1 MLDDPFKSGQ
11 LLLPDTPPEAVAAA
25 GEGLSLA
32 ASILVAVSVL
42 LFLLALR
49 SFLNVLPYLS
59 DNILRARGS
68 AALENSVRVS
78 RDRNLVAAV
87 LLIPAILLLVAA
99 VLLIPA
105 ILLIYRYRLFDIAR
119 FDTLAPDMRLAA
131 VAGVFLVYLFL
142 RFLLYRWFR
151 PRRRYDD
158 YQMAYRAGY
167 TFFILLMMLALLTV
181 GICYVLHLSD
191 LTIKTLLLAEAGV
204 MYLLYLF
211 RRGQILSMSCNSLTT
226 FLYLCGLE
234 LLPTALLVVPA
245 VIL

>member
-11 LLLPDTPPEAVAAA
+11 LLLPDTPPQAMEAA

-49 SFLNVLPYLS
+49 IFLNVLPYLS
-59 DNILRARGS
+59 DSLFRARGS

-87 LLIPAILLLVAA
+87 FLIPA
-99 VLLIPA
+99 VLLIF
-105 ILLIYRYRLFDIAR
+105 RYRLFDIAP
-119 FDTLAPDMRLAA
+119 FDTLKPDMRLLA
-131 VAGVFLVYLFL
+131 VAGVFIAYLLL
-142 RFLLYRWFR
+142 RFLLYRWMR

-167 TFFILLMMLALLTV
+167 TFFILLMMLALATV
-181 GICYVLHLSD
+181 GVCYVLRVPD
-191 LTIKTLLLAEAGV
+191 QTIKTLLLAEAGV
-204 MYLLYLF
+204 VYLLYLF
-211 RRGQILSMSCNSLTT
+211 RKGQILSTSCKSLTN
-226 FLYLCGLE
+226 FSYLCGLE

-245 VIL
+245 VVL

>member
-11 LLLPDTPPEAVAAA
+11 LLLPDTPPETVGAV

-59 DNILRARGS
+59 DNLFRARGS

-87 LLIPAILLLVAA
+87 F
-99 VLLIPA
+99 LIPA
-105 ILLIYRYRLFDIAR
+105 ILLIYRYRLFDIAF
-119 FDTLAPDMRLAA
+119 FDTLSPDMRLAA
-131 VAGVFLVYLFL
+131 VAGVFIVYLLL
-142 RFLLYRWFR
+142 RFILYRWMR

-167 TFFILLMMLALLTV
+167 TFFILLMMLALTTV
-181 GICYVLHLSD
+181 GVCYVLRLPD
-191 LTIKTLLLAEAGV
+191 QTIKTFLLVETGV
-204 MYLLYLF
+204 VYLLYLF
-211 RRGQILSMSCNSLTT
+211 RKGQILSTSCNSLTN
-226 FLYLCGLE
+226 FSYLCGLE

>member
-32 ASILVAVSVL
+32 ASLLVAVSVL

-78 RDRNLVAAV
+78 GDRNLVAAV
-87 LLIPAILLLVAA
+87 F
-99 VLLIPA
+99 LIPA
-105 ILLIYRYRLFDIAR
+105 ILLIYRYRLIDIAW
-119 FDTLAPDMRLAA
+119 FDTLSPDMRLAA
-131 VAGVFLVYLFL
+131 VAGIFVVYLLL
-142 RFLLYRWFR
+142 RYLLYRWMR

-167 TFFILLMMLALLTV
+167 TFFILLMMLALATV
-181 GICYVLHLSD
+181 GVCYVLRLPD
-191 LTIKTLLLAEAGV
+191 LTVKTILLAEAGV

-226 FLYLCGLE
+226 FLYLCALE

>member
-11 LLLPDTPPEAVAAA
+11 LLLPDTPPQALEAA
-25 GEGLSLA
+25 GEGLSLV

-59 DNILRARGS
+59 DSLFRARGS

-87 LLIPAILLLVAA
+87 FLIPA
-99 VLLIPA
+99 VLLIF
-105 ILLIYRYRLFDIAR
+105 RYRLFDIAP
-119 FDTLAPDMRLAA
+119 FDTLKPDMRLLA
-131 VAGVFLVYLFL
+131 VAGVFIAYLLL
-142 RFLLYRWFR
+142 RFLLYRWMR

-167 TFFILLMMLALLTV
+167 TFFILLMMLALATV
-181 GICYVLHLSD
+181 GVCYVLRVPD
-191 LTIKTLLLAEAGV
+191 QTIKTLLLAEAGV
-204 MYLLYLF
+204 VYLLYLF
-211 RRGQILSMSCNSLTT
+211 RKGQILSTSCKSLTN
-226 FLYLCGLE
+226 FSYLCGLE

-245 VIL
+245 VVL

>member
-11 LLLPDTPPEAVAAA
+11 LLLPDTPPEAVTTA

-87 LLIPAILLLVAA
+87 FLV
-99 VLLIPA
+99 PA
-105 ILLIYRYRLFDIAR
+105 ILLIYRYRLFDIAW
-119 FDTLAPDMRLAA
+119 FGTLTPDLRLAA
-131 VAGVFLVYLFL
+131 VAGVFLLYLFIRFL
-142 RFLLYRWFR
+142 LYRCAGVFLLYLFIRFLLYRWMR

-167 TFFILLMMLALLTV
+167 TFFILLMILALLTV
-181 GICYVLHLSD
+181 GVCYVLHLSD
-191 LTIKTLLLAEAGV
+191 LTIKTLLLEFCRCLA
-204 MYLLYLF
+204 
-211 RRGQILSMSCNSLTT
+211 IH
-226 FLYLCGLE
+226 
-234 LLPTALLVVPA
+234 
-245 VIL
+245 

>member
-11 LLLPDTPPEAVAAA
+11 LLLPDTPPETIVAA

-87 LLIPAILLLVAA
+87 FLIPAILLTF
-99 VLLIPA
+99 
-105 ILLIYRYRLFDIAR
+105 RYRLFDIGW
-119 FDTLAPDMRLAA
+119 FDTLSPDMRLAA
-131 VAGVFLVYLFL
+131 VAGVLVAYLL
-142 RFLLYRWFR
+142 IRFLLYRWLR

-167 TFFILLMMLALLTV
+167 TFFILLMILALLTV
-181 GICYVLHLSD
+181 GVCYVLHLSD
-191 LTIKTLLLAEAGV
+191 LTVKTILLAETGV

-226 FLYLCGLE
+226 FSYLCGLE
-234 LLPTALLVVPA
+234 FLPTALLVVPA

>member
-32 ASILVAVSVL
+32 ASLLVAFSVL

-87 LLIPAILLLVAA
+87 F
-99 VLLIPA
+99 VLPA
-105 ILLIYRYRLFDIAR
+105 ILLIYRYRLFDIAWL
-119 FDTLAPDMRLAA
+119 DTLTPDLRLAA
-131 VAGVFLVYLFL
+131 IAAVFVLYLIV
-142 RFLLYRWFR
+142 RFLMYRWLR

-158 YQMAYRAGY
+158 YQMAYRAGF
-167 TFFILLMMLALLTV
+167 TFFILLMILALLTV
-181 GICYVLHLSD
+181 GVCYVLHLSD
-191 LTIKTLLLAEAGV
+191 LTVKTILLVETGV

-226 FLYLCGLE
+226 FSYLCGLE

>member
-1 MLDDPFKSGQ
+1 MLDDPFTSGQ

-32 ASILVAVSVL
+32 ASLLVAVSVL
-42 LFLLALR
+42 LFLVALR
-49 SFLNVLPYLS
+49 SFLNVLPYLA

-87 LLIPAILLLVAA
+87 FI
-99 VLLIPA
+99 IPA
-105 ILLIYRYRLFDIAR
+105 ILLIYRYRLFDIAY
-119 FDTLAPDMRLAA
+119 FETLSPDMRLLA
-131 VAGVFLVYLFL
+131 VAGVFIGYLLL
-142 RFLLYRWFR
+142 RYLLYRWLR

-158 YQMAYRAGY
+158 YQMAYRAGF
-167 TFFILLMMLALLTV
+167 TFFILLMMLALATV
-181 GICYVLHLSD
+181 GICYVLGLSD
-191 LTIKTLLLAEAGV
+191 LTVKTFLLVETGV
-204 MYLLYLF
+204 TYLIYLF
-211 RRGQILSMSCNSLTT
+211 RRGQILSISCNSLTT
-226 FLYLCGLE
+226 FSYLCGLE

>member
-1 MLDDPFKSGQ
+1 MLDDPFKSGR
-11 LLLPDTPPEAVAAA
+11 LLLPDTPPDTVVPA

-32 ASILVAVSVL
+32 ASLLVAVSVL

-59 DNILRARGS
+59 DSIRRARGS

-87 LLIPAILLLVAA
+87 FV
-99 VLLIPA
+99 IPA
-105 ILLIYRYRLFDIAR
+105 ILLIYRYRLIDIAW
-119 FDTLAPDMRLAA
+119 FDTLSPDMRLAA
-131 VAGVFLVYLFL
+131 VAGIFVGYLLL
-142 RFLLYRWFR
+142 RFLLYLWLR

-167 TFFILLMMLALLTV
+167 TFFILLMMLALATV
-181 GICYVLHLSD
+181 GICYILRLPD
-191 LTIKTLLLAEAGV
+191 LTVKTILLVETGV
-204 MYLLYLF
+204 LYLVYLF

-226 FLYLCGLE
+226 FSYLCGLE
-234 LLPTALLVVPA
+234 FLPTALMVVPA

>member
-11 LLLPDTPPEAVAAA
+11 LLMPDTPPEAVATV

-32 ASILVAVSVL
+32 ASLLVAVSVL

-49 SFLNVLPYLS
+49 NFLNVLPYLS
-59 DNILRARGS
+59 DSILRARGS

-87 LLIPAILLLVAA
+87 FLV
-99 VLLIPA
+99 PA
-105 ILLIYRYRLFDIAR
+105 ILLIYRYRLYDLAW
-119 FDTLAPDMRLAA
+119 FDTLSPDMRLAA
-131 VAGVFLVYLFL
+131 VAGVFVAYLFL
-142 RFLLYRWFR
+142 RFLMYRWLR

-158 YQMAYRAGY
+158 YQMAYRAGF

-181 GICYVLHLSD
+181 GVCYILHLSD
-191 LTIKTLLLAEAGV
+191 LTIKTILLVETGV
-204 MYLLYLF
+204 MYLLYVF

-226 FLYLCGLE
+226 FSYLCALE
-234 LLPTALLVVPA
+234 LLPTALLVASA

>member
-1 MLDDPFKSGQ
+1 MFDDPFSAGQ
-11 LLLPDTPPEAVAAA
+11 LLLPDTPPEALAAT
-25 GEGLSLA
+25 GEELSLA

-42 LFLLALR
+42 LFLVALR

-59 DNILRARGS
+59 DSILRARGS

-87 LLIPAILLLVAA
+87 FLIPAIL
-99 VLLIPA
+99 I
-105 ILLIYRYRLFDIAR
+105 IYRYRLFDIAY
-119 FDTLAPDMRLAA
+119 FDALSPDRRLAA
-131 VAGVFLVYLFL
+131 VAGVFVGYLLL
-142 RFLLYRWFR
+142 RFLLYRWMR

-167 TFFILLMMLALLTV
+167 TFFILLMMLVLLTV
-181 GICYVLHLSD
+181 GVCYVLRLPD
-191 LTIKTLLLAEAGV
+191 ETVKTLLLAETGV
-204 MYLLYLF
+204 MYLLYIF

-226 FLYLCGLE
+226 FSYLCGLE
-234 LLPTALLVVPA
+234 FLPTALLVVPA

>member
-1 MLDDPFKSGQ
+1 MIDDPFKSGQ

-49 SFLNVLPYLS
+49 SFLSVLPYLA

-87 LLIPAILLLVAA
+87 F
-99 VLLIPA
+99 LIPA
-105 ILLIYRYRLFDIAR
+105 ILLIYRYRLFDIAY
-119 FDTLAPDMRLAA
+119 FDTLSPDLRLAA
-131 VAGVFLVYLFL
+131 VAGVFIGYLL
-142 RFLLYRWFR
+142 IRFLLYRWLR

-167 TFFILLMMLALLTV
+167 TFFILLMMLALATV
-181 GICYVLHLSD
+181 GICYVLGLPD
-191 LTIKTLLLAEAGV
+191 ATIKTLLLVESGV

-226 FLYLCGLE
+226 FSYLCGLE
-234 LLPTALLVVPA
+234 FLPTALMVVPA

>member
-32 ASILVAVSVL
+32 ASLLVAVSVL

-59 DNILRARGS
+59 DSILRARGS

-78 RDRNLVAAV
+78 RDRNIVAAV
-87 LLIPAILLLVAA
+87 FLIPAILLV
-99 VLLIPA
+99 
-105 ILLIYRYRLFDIAR
+105 YRYRLVDVAWFG
-119 FDTLAPDMRLAA
+119 TLSPDMRLVA
-131 VAGVFLVYLFL
+131 VAGVFVGYLVI
-142 RFLLYRWFR
+142 RFLLYRWLR

-167 TFFILLMMLALLTV
+167 TFFILLMMLALATV
-181 GICYVLHLSD
+181 GVCYVLGVPD
-191 LTIKTLLLAEAGV
+191 ETVKTILLVETGV
-204 MYLLYLF
+204 TFLLYFF
-211 RRGQILSMSCNSLTT
+211 RKGQILSLSCKPLTT
-226 FLYLCGLE
+226 FLYLCALE
-234 LLPTALLVVPA
+234 LLPAALVVVPA
-245 VIL
+245 AVL

>member
-1 MLDDPFKSGQ
+1 MFDDPFKSGQ
-11 LLLPDTPPEAVAAA
+11 LLLPDAPPEAVAAA

-49 SFLNVLPYLS
+49 SFLSVLPYLS

-87 LLIPAILLLVAA
+87 FI
-99 VLLIPA
+99 IPA
-105 ILLIYRYRLFDIAR
+105 ILLIYRYRLFDIA
-119 FDTLAPDMRLAA
+119 FFETLSPDMRLLA
-131 VAGVFLVYLFL
+131 VAGVFIGYLLL
-142 RFLLYRWFR
+142 RYLLYRWLR

-158 YQMAYRAGY
+158 YQMAYRAGF
-167 TFFILLMMLALLTV
+167 TFFILLMMLALVTV
-181 GICYVLHLSD
+181 GICYVLGLSD
-191 LTIKTLLLAEAGV
+191 LTVKTFLLVEAGV
-204 MYLLYLF
+204 MYLVYLF
-211 RRGQILSMSCNSLTT
+211 RRGEILSTSCNSLTT
-226 FLYLCGLE
+226 FSYLCGLE

>member
-1 MLDDPFKSGQ
+1 MFDDPFTSGQ

-42 LFLLALR
+42 LFLVALR
-49 SFLNVLPYLS
+49 SFLSVLPYLS

-87 LLIPAILLLVAA
+87 FLVPAILLM
-99 VLLIPA
+99 
-105 ILLIYRYRLFDIAR
+105 YRYRLFDIAY
-119 FDTLAPDMRLAA
+119 FDSLSQDMRLAA
-131 VAGVFLVYLFL
+131 VAGVFLGYLFL
-142 RFLLYRWFR
+142 RFLLYRWMR

-167 TFFILLMMLALLTV
+167 TFFILLMMLALTTV
-181 GICYVLHLSD
+181 GVCYVLRLPD
-191 LTIKTLLLAEAGV
+191 QTVKTVLLAETGV
-204 MYLLYLF
+204 MYLLYLV

-226 FLYLCGLE
+226 FSYLCGLE

>member
-11 LLLPDTPPEAVAAA
+11 LLLPDTPPEVVTTA
-25 GEGLSLA
+25 GEGLPLA
-32 ASILVAVSVL
+32 ASLLVAVSVL

-87 LLIPAILLLVAA
+87 FVIPAILLM
-99 VLLIPA
+99 
-105 ILLIYRYRLFDIAR
+105 YRYRLFDIAW
-119 FDTLAPDMRLAA
+119 FDTLSPDMRLAA
-131 VAGVFLVYLFL
+131 IAGVFIVYLFI
-142 RFLLYRWFR
+142 RFLLYRWLR

-158 YQMAYRAGY
+158 YQMAYRAGF

-181 GICYVLHLSD
+181 GVCYVLHLSD
-191 LTIKTLLLAEAGV
+191 LTVKTILLVETGV

-226 FLYLCGLE
+226 FSYLCGLE

>member
-11 LLLPDTPPEAVAAA
+11 LLLPDTPPEAVAVA

-32 ASILVAVSVL
+32 ASLLVAVSVL

-87 LLIPAILLLVAA
+87 FIL
-99 VLLIPA
+99 PA
-105 ILLIYRYRLFDIAR
+105 ILLIYRYRLFDIAWL
-119 FDTLAPDMRLAA
+119 DTLTPDLRLAA
-131 VAGVFLVYLFL
+131 IAAVFVLYLIV
-142 RFLLYRWFR
+142 RFLLYRWLR

-158 YQMAYRAGY
+158 YQMAYRAGF
-167 TFFILLMMLALLTV
+167 TFFILLMILALLTV
-181 GICYVLHLSD
+181 GVCYVLHLSD
-191 LTIKTLLLAEAGV
+191 LTVKTILLVETGV

-226 FLYLCGLE
+226 FSYLCGLE

>member
-25 GEGLSLA
+25 GEGLSLV
-32 ASILVAVSVL
+32 ASLLVALSVL

-49 SFLNVLPYLS
+49 SFLNILPYLA

-68 AALENSVRVS
+68 AALENSIRVS

-87 LLIPAILLLVAA
+87 FI
-99 VLLIPA
+99 IPA
-105 ILLIYRYRLFDIAR
+105 ILLIYRYRLFDIAF
-119 FDTLAPDMRLAA
+119 FDTLSPDMRLLAI
-131 VAGVFLVYLFL
+131 AGVFIVYLAL
-142 RFLLYRWFR
+142 RYLLYRWLR

-158 YQMAYRAGY
+158 YQMAYRVGF
-167 TFFILLMMLALLTV
+167 TFFILLMMLALVTV
-181 GICYVLHLSD
+181 GICYILGLSD
-191 LTIKTLLLAEAGV
+191 LTVKTFLLVEAGV
-204 MYLLYLF
+204 TYLVYLF
-211 RRGQILSMSCNSLTT
+211 RRGQILSTSCNSLTT
-226 FLYLCGLE
+226 FSYLCGLE

>member
-11 LLLPDTPPEAVAAA
+11 LLLPDTPPETVGAV

-59 DNILRARGS
+59 DNLFRARGS

-87 LLIPAILLLVAA
+87 F
-99 VLLIPA
+99 LIPA
-105 ILLIYRYRLFDIAR
+105 ILLIYRYRLFDIAF
-119 FDTLAPDMRLAA
+119 FDTLSPDMRLAA
-131 VAGVFLVYLFL
+131 VAGVFIVYLLL
-142 RFLLYRWFR
+142 RFILYRWMR

-167 TFFILLMMLALLTV
+167 TFFILLMMLALATV
-181 GICYVLHLSD
+181 GICYVLRLPD
-191 LTIKTLLLAEAGV
+191 LTIKTLLLAETGV
-204 MYLLYLF
+204 MYLIYLF

-226 FLYLCGLE
+226 FSYLCGLE

>member
-11 LLLPDTPPEAVAAA
+11 LLLPDTPPEAVAVA

-32 ASILVAVSVL
+32 ASLLVAVSVL

-59 DNILRARGS
+59 DNIFRARGS

-87 LLIPAILLLVAA
+87 FIL
-99 VLLIPA
+99 PA
-105 ILLIYRYRLFDIAR
+105 ILLIYRYRLFDIAWL
-119 FDTLAPDMRLAA
+119 DTLTPDLRLAA
-131 VAGVFLVYLFL
+131 IAAVFVLYLIV
-142 RFLLYRWFR
+142 RFLLYRWLR

-158 YQMAYRAGY
+158 YQMAYRAGF
-167 TFFILLMMLALLTV
+167 TFFILLMILALLTV
-181 GICYVLHLSD
+181 GVCYVLHLSD
-191 LTIKTLLLAEAGV
+191 LTVKTILLVETGV

-226 FLYLCGLE
+226 FSYLCGLE

>member
-1 MLDDPFKSGQ
+1 MFDDPFKSGQ

-49 SFLNVLPYLS
+49 SFLSVLPYLA

-87 LLIPAILLLVAA
+87 F
-99 VLLIPA
+99 LIPA
-105 ILLIYRYRLFDIAR
+105 ILLIYRYRLFDIAY
-119 FDTLAPDMRLAA
+119 FDTLSSDLRLAA
-131 VAGVFLVYLFL
+131 VAGVFIGYLL
-142 RFLLYRWFR
+142 IRFLLYRWLR

-167 TFFILLMMLALLTV
+167 TFFILLMMLALATV
-181 GICYVLHLSD
+181 GICYVLGLPD
-191 LTIKTLLLAEAGV
+191 ATIKTLLLVESGV

-226 FLYLCGLE
+226 FSYLCGLE

>member
-11 LLLPDTPPEAVAAA
+11 LLLPDTPPEAVQAA

-49 SFLNVLPYLS
+49 SFLNVLPYLA
-59 DNILRARGS
+59 DNLFRARGS
-68 AALENSVRVS
+68 SALENSIKVS

-87 LLIPAILLLVAA
+87 F
-99 VLLIPA
+99 LIPA
-105 ILLIYRYRLFDIAR
+105 ILLIYRYRLFDIAL
-119 FDTLAPDMRLAA
+119 FDTLSPDLRLLA
-131 VAGVFLVYLFL
+131 VAGVFIGYLLL
-142 RFLLYRWFR
+142 RYLLYRWLR

-158 YQMAYRAGY
+158 YQMAYRAGF
-167 TFFILLMMLALLTV
+167 TFFILLMMLALATV
-181 GICYVLHLSD
+181 AVCYVLGLSD
-191 LTIKTLLLAEAGV
+191 LTIKTFLLVEAGV
-204 MYLLYLF
+204 VYLLYLF
-211 RRGQILSMSCNSLTT
+211 RRGQILSASCKSLTT